1 MWLKYGFLTN
11 EQSLILVNTIGATLM
26 FTYSIIYYIFTINK
40 RLTIKQF
47 LVVINILVMA
57 IIYTFYEEDLNKSI
71 SVIGK

>member
-1 MWLKYGFLTN
+1 LWLKYGFLTN